1 MILAYKLN
9 HGRQTTTGTPN
20 PRTGKLSIAHDI
32 EFFICEESAKKHGFT
47 KISKKEL
54 RKLNLGISVADFN
67 DLINYK
73 MLEFDYDLPL

>member
-1 MILAYKLN
+1 MILAYKLKS
-9 HGRQTTTGTPN
+9 GRQTTTRTPN

-32 EFFICEESAKKHGFT
+32 EFFICEESAKRHGFT

-54 RKLNLGISVADFN
+54 RKLNFGISVADFN

-73 MLEFDYDLPL
+73 KLEFDYDLPL